1 MKSGD
6 CIANK
11 NKERP
16 VVRPLLSNCAANGGT
31 HQFFTFLS
39 YLLSESQKRRPKG
52 GVFVIYMLCMSFNS
66 SSNDMRPTF
75 SSAAAAG
82 LAASAA

>member
-31 HQFFTFLS
+31 HQFFSLIFSLT
-39 YLLSESQKRRPKG
+39 KKNRPKA
-52 GVFVIYMLCMSFNS
+52 
-66 SSNDMRPTF
+66 D
-75 SSAAAAG
+75 
-82 LAASAA
+82 

>member
-16 VVRPLLSNCAANGGT
+16 VVRPLLSNCAANGT
-31 HQFFTFLS
+31 PPFFTFLA
-39 YLLSESQKRRPKG
+39 YLFTDKKEPPEGRL
-52 GVFVIYMLCMSFNS
+52 
-66 SSNDMRPTF
+66 T
-75 SSAAAAG
+75 
-82 LAASAA
+82 

>member
-31 HQFFTFLS
+31 HQFFPLLS
-39 YLLSESQKRRPKG
+39 YLFTDKKEPPEGRL
-52 GVFVIYMLCMSFNS
+52 
-66 SSNDMRPTF
+66 T
-75 SSAAAAG
+75 
-82 LAASAA
+82 